1 MAIVSRIANLFHRSR
16 IDREIDAELRSHI
29 ALRIDD
35 NVAAGMTPAEARRDA
50 LVRFGNPTA
59 ARDRVTAA
67 DAAVSLESVLA
78 DIRYA
83 LRQLARAP
91 GFATVAIL
99 TLALGIGANT
109 AVFSV
114 TNTVLLRP
122 LKFPRPDRIVQLEK
136 VAGTELSYSASIPL
150 FLEWRD
156 RNRAFQHI
164 AAYSVLPVGFNLAVK
179 GRPERVLGLPV
190 SADFFRVLGI
200 EPNLGRNLTAEDDRE
215 GAQRVAVISESL
227 WHRRYG
233 DDAAIVGKQIS
244 LDGEP
249 AIVIGVLPRGFQF
262 LATLPTS
269 SAIEIWTPLRLPA
282 ASRDPSG
289 ILECIGRLRD
299 GVSPQQAAA
308 QMTALSRRLA
318 IELPAAFPST
328 GNVELLPLQQR
339 IAEDAR
345 PTLLLLLGATGL
357 VLLIACANVANLLA
371 ARMPDRA
378 REISVRAALGAG
390 RLRIVRQLLT
400 ESLLLAL
407 CGGVTGI
414 VLAVLSVRILLAMAP
429 LTISRFGAATL
440 DWRVLLFA
448 TFLSVFTGVLF
459 GVLPALRTSGTS
471 AVNALHAASV
481 RRATRGRDSRK
492 VSGLLMVAETALS
505 LVLLAAAGLLI
516 ESFLKLQQVNPGFN
530 YRDLTTFETTLP
542 VAKYADPDALERFV
556 EGARQSIERL
566 PDVEN
571 AAAVST
577 LPTQPTINFPFTR
590 ADGPALPPGQATGES
605 DEFIVSPAYFKTMQ
619 IPLLEGRA
627 ITDVDQSHS
636 HGVVVIN
643 RALAS
648 KFFPG
653 ESAIGKRIVIAK
665 NLGPDWA
672 DETREVVGVVG
683 DARAIIE
690 EPADPS
696 MYVPFAQVPK
706 HLATILLRTVPVR
719 WAVRMRA
726 NSSNTSDQLG
736 NAILS
741 VDSSVPV
748 AEVKPMAALMS
759 DALERWRFNMLLLG
773 AFAGIALALAAIG
786 IYGLMSHTVAQRT
799 QEIGVRMAL
808 GAERSQVLA
817 LIVKRGM
824 SLACSGAVLGIG
836 AALLL
841 MRLMRS
847 LLFGVSPADPA
858 ILAAVSLLLIFT
870 ALVACVIPARRAA
883 SIDPMR
889 ALRNE

>member
-1 MAIVSRIANLFHRSR
+1 MAIVSRIANLFRRSK
-16 IDREIDAELRSHI
+16 IDHEIDAELRSHI
-29 ALRIDD
+29 GLRIDD
-35 NVAAGMTPAEARRDA
+35 NLAAGMTPAEARRDA

-59 ARDRVTAA
+59 TRDRVTAA

-78 DIRYA
+78 DVRYA

-136 VAGTELSYSASIPL
+136 VTGTELSYSASIPL

-156 RNRAFQHI
+156 RNRAFQQI

-179 GRPERVLGLPV
+179 GRPERVLGLSV

-215 GAQRVAVISESL
+215 GAPRVAVISESL

-269 SAIEIWTPLRLPA
+269 NAIEIWTPLRLPA

-357 VLLIACANVANLLA
+357 VLLIACANVANLLS
-371 ARMPDRA
+371 ARMADRA

-481 RRATRGRDSRK
+481 RRATRGRDYRK

-516 ESFLKLQQVNPGFN
+516 ESFLKLEQVNPGFN

-566 PDVEN
+566 PDVES

-590 ADGPALPPGQATGES
+590 VDGPVLPPGQATGES
-605 DEFIVSPAYFKTMQ
+605 DEFIVSPAYFDTMQ
-619 IPLLEGRA
+619 IPVLEGRA

-759 DALERWRFNMLLLG
+759 DVLARWRFNMLLLG